1 MNCIKDKPNN
11 DGNIVDLIIPHLESS
26 WLVATISKKQN
37 VWNSTNIQINVDL
50 EEKVGKYFELDKI
63 NHVIKI
69 LHNCEALVSASAF
82 FDSTEGDS
90 YAWLKINK
98 NNTVVAS
105 KLERIINRN
114 FPQASIAAKPISL
127 KKDDT
132 LKLVVE
138 YGGTTGNPSIRASKY
153 VTFLAITKI

>member
-26 WLVATISKKQN
+26 WLVATISNKQN
-37 VWNSTNIQINVDL
+37 VWNFTNIQINVDL

-69 LHNCEALVSASAF
+69 LHNCEALVSASVF

-105 KLERIINRN
+105 KLERIINRD
-114 FPQASIAAKPISL
+114 FPQVSIAAKPISL

-138 YGGTTGNPSIRASKY
+138 YGGTAGNPSIRTSKD